1 MNRRRFLGATATGSV
16 ALVTRPG
23 TSHAAFA
30 QNITSP
36 RKVLM
41 HVGTQDNLGT
51 DPAEAAKTLSYL
63 KRHGVDHLCAYVSRA
78 DRGVDKLSQL
88 RQLVESHGISLD
100 MIDDMRLARTP
111 PNAIMMGKSPERD
124 RDIEAMCE
132 LIKNCAAV
140 GIPAVKYYLSLLPI
154 LSTSRTI
161 GRGGSSARTWKLSEY
176 KDADRPTEAG
186 PVTAELMWERITYFL
201 ERVIPVATKYKIRMA
216 HHPHDVPTPPRFR
229 QINQVLGTPDG
240 LKKFVSIQESPYH
253 GLNLCLGT
261 TARCCRIRRTK
272 SCRLFATSV
281 NERKSSTSTS
291 AISEANETTSRRRI
305 QTTEIWIWSDWR

>member
-1 MNRRRFLGATATGSV
+1 MNRRRFLGATATGECC
-16 ALVTRPG
+16 LGDRPG
-23 TSHAAFA
+23 LRTRAFA
-30 QNITSP
+30 TKHGTSP

-63 KRHGVDHLCAYVSRA
+63 KRHGVDHLCAYCSRA

-140 GIPAVKYYLSLLPI
+140 GHSCRQILFVIAPDSQHLPDDGP
-154 LSTSRTI
+154 REV
-161 GRGGSSARTWKLSEY
+161 SSARTWKLSEY

-186 PVTAELMWERITYFL
+186 PVPAELMWERDHL
-201 ERVIPVATKYKIRMA
+201 LPRAGHSRRHRVQDSMA
-216 HHPHDVPTPPRFR
+216 HHPHEATDAAAFPARSTRSSEPRM
-229 QINQVLGTPDG
+229 D
-240 LKKFVSIQESPYH
+240 
-253 GLNLCLGT
+253 
-261 TARCCRIRRTK
+261 
-272 SCRLFATSV
+272 
-281 NERKSSTSTS
+281 
-291 AISEANETTSRRRI
+291 
-305 QTTEIWIWSDWR
+305 